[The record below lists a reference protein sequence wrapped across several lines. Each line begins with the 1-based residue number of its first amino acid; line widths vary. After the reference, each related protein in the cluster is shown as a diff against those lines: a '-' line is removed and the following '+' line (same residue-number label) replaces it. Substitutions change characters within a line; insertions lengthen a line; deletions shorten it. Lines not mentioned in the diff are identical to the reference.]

1 MTSNVRR
8 GMDERASRMFA
19 GKHRFNQ
26 RRQAP
31 LRLGLCMAF
40 LLVVLSLWP
49 ALAVA
54 DPPVLTSV
62 IVAPNENHPLSTWTL
77 PAGVTSQFIQVSR
90 SSEVNPDGYFTT
102 LETFNTLG
110 PDQTTFLDEFE
121 FADGV
126 HYVHVAGH
134 DKKCTRES
142 VCPPIQFSD
151 VMTFQVPGVGSG
163 PGGTLPPTGGGP
175 GPDKVAPFETLSFA
189 PVQAVGKLFVTARMS
204 EVGAL
209 TARATVSVGG
219 ASKLYRFK
227 TVSRSAA
234 ANVPTKLRLRL
245 EKKKLKAV
253 KRALKK
259 GKRLKAK
266 ITVTA
271 IDKAHNKRSQT
282 ATIRLKN

>member
-1 MTSNVRR
+1 
-8 GMDERASRMFA
+8 MFA
-19 GKHRFNQ
+19 GKHRF
-26 RRQAP
+26 RRLRRAHR
-31 LRLGLCMAF
+31 RLGLCTAF
-40 LLVVLSLWP
+40 VLAVLSLGP

-62 IVAPNENHPLSTWTL
+62 IVAPNGNHPLSTWTL

-90 SSEVNPDGYFTT
+90 SGEVNEDGYFTT
-102 LETFNTLG
+102 LETFNPLA
-110 PDQTTFLDEFE
+110 PAQTTFVDPFDY
-121 FADGV
+121 ANGV

-134 DKKCTRES
+134 DKKCVREA

-151 VMTFQVPGVGSG
+151 VMSFQVPGVGSG
-163 PGGTLPPTGGGP
+163 PGGTLPNTSGGP

-189 PVQAVGKLFVTARMS
+189 PVQSVGKLFVTARMS
-204 EVGAL
+204 EAGTL
-209 TARATVSVGG
+209 TARATVSVAG

-227 TVSRSAA
+227 TVSRSVAGNEFA
-234 ANVPTKLRLRL
+234 KLRLRL
-245 EKKKLKAV
+245 DKKKLKAV

-271 IDKAHNKRSQT
+271 TDKAHNKRSQK
-282 ATIRLKN
+282 AIIRLKS